1 MKVSSLLIVNLLLSI
16 FFQTQSQA
24 NTTSIPNDTK
34 TKLSSFGNGS
44 SQDCAFIKPVE
55 GFFTKF
61 NHPYGGAGKALVLVV
76 DVANLSYDK
85 VLAVTINNSRRAAN
99 FNSSSDQSR
108 PLARFIGSSIS
119 GIDRFEMIDYRVG
132 PEDKIV
138 VDLDVTMGGKSYSCH
153 QIKIDLK

>member
-1 MKVSSLLIVNLLLSI
+1 MKVSSLLIANLLLSI
-16 FFQTQSQA
+16 FFLTSSQA
-24 NTTSIPNDTK
+24 KAASFPNDTK

-44 SQDCAFIKPVE
+44 SQDCTFLKPVE

-85 VLAVTINNSRRAAN
+85 VLAVTINNSRRTAN

-108 PLARFIGSSIS
+108 PLARYIGSNLS
-119 GIDRFEMIDYRVG
+119 GVDRFEMLDYRVG
-132 PEDKIV
+132 PEDKII
-138 VDLDVTMGGKSYSCH
+138 VDVDVTMGGKSYACH

>member
-1 MKVSSLLIVNLLLSI
+1 MKLSSLLIVNLLVGVFVQIPSY
-16 FFQTQSQA
+16 A
-24 NTTSIPNDTK
+24 NSASFPNDTK
-34 TKLSSFGNGS
+34 TQISSFGNGS
-44 SQDCAFIKPVE
+44 SQDCVFLKPVE

-85 VLAVTINNSRRAAN
+85 VLAVTINNSRRSAN

-108 PLARFIGSSIS
+108 PLAKYVGSSLS
-119 GIDRFEMIDYRVG
+119 GVDRFELIDYRVG

-138 VDLDVTMGGKSYSCH
+138 VDVDVTMGGKSYSCH
-153 QIKIDLK
+153 QIKINLK